1 LAPYDIKAE
10 KDDYFEAGIAQQ
22 AGGHLFSVNGYYK
35 NATDMLD
42 DIQLLNTAI
51 EQPYNYATGYAYG
64 VEVSV
69 DGKIDNQWSDFAN
82 YSYEIAEG
90 KGISGGLFALT
101 PAEALA
107 QETAGYQF
115 LDHCQIHTA
124 NGGLT
129 YNPGDLWITCEGLF
143 GGGLS
148 TGNDNALRLPSHFTM
163 DATVGYAF
171 KKESGLQGLKASL
184 DVLNIFDYQYPI
196 FIANG
201 FNGNHYEAGR
211 QFIFRLAKDI

>member
-1 LAPYDIKAE
+1 MVGFRE
-10 KDDYFEAGIAQQ
+10 
-22 AGGHLFSVNGYYK
+22 LFLRNRQGRGNQRRAFSPSLRGR
-35 NATDMLD
+35 
-42 DIQLLNTAI
+42 ISPPAI
-51 EQPYNYATGYAYG
+51 T
-64 VEVSV
+64 S
-69 DGKIDNQWSDFAN
+69 
-82 YSYEIAEG
+82 
-90 KGISGGLFALT
+90 
-101 PAEALA
+101 
-107 QETAGYQF
+107 F

-129 YNPGDLWITCEGLF
+129 YNPGDLWITATGLY

-148 TGNDNALRLPSHFTM
+148 TGDNNALRLPSHFTM

-184 DVLNIFDYQYPI
+184 DVLNIFDNRYPI

-211 QFIFRLAKDI
+211 QFIFRLSKAI